1 MEETESETS
10 EQGTGDFLT
19 LFAPVY
25 VVVRSIPT
33 GKVMTYGQVADATMG
48 IAFTARQVGTAMR
61 YAPADVP
68 WQRVVGAGGNLP
80 IAKRS
85 PEAGL
90 LQCRMLEREGVTF
103 LERDP
108 NRVDMSRSQWL
119 PEPPATSSDEELP
132 GLFE

>member
-1 MEETESETS
+1 MEETDEEISKEES
-10 EQGTGDFLT
+10 GDFLT

-68 WQRVVGAGGNLP
+68 WQRVVGAGGTLP

-90 LQCRMLEREGVTF
+90 LQRRLLEREGVTF

-108 NRVDMSRSQWL
+108 NRVDMPRSQWL
-119 PEPPATSSDEELP
+119 PEPPATFGEEELP
-132 GLFE
+132 GLFD